1 MPGLIWL
8 IAAIAT
14 AGIVRGFSGFG
25 TALVFVPV
33 AGMFL
38 PPQVII
44 GVITL
49 TGVASNAALL
59 PRAWRQAD
67 RAEIARLA
75 LPALITIPIGIW
87 LIDQLDPVSIRWL
100 VAGIATVTL
109 TALISGW
116 RLTGEVNKLGLS
128 LIGAMSGIIGG
139 LTGLTG
145 PMVILFYLAGQR
157 AAQSI
162 RANTILFLAI
172 LDVVVVSNLLLQG
185 SVDISMIW
193 LALTLA
199 VPYFITS
206 LIGQALFKPGLERFY
221 RLIAY
226 AIIALAVLSGLP
238 IWE

>member
-185 SVDISMIW
+185 GVDISMIW